1 MYKILDI
8 LKEKYDTTKDEYD
21 KLMIKREE
29 LFSVFRALSYED
41 RNRYRDIA
49 IKTNILYGELKGLRF
64 SFENI
69 LAQIGIPRDKM
80 ITIVNIRNEIDT
92 STFIKDNVVVKSELK
107 DFVVGK
113 EFTYNELIDLVA
125 EKGYYISVTKC
136 KITIDDYKIGIFG
149 EKED

>member
-29 LFSVFRALSYED
+29 LFSVFRALSHED

-80 ITIVNIRNEIDT
+80 ITIVNIRNEIDA
-92 STFIKDNVVVKSELK
+92 SAFIKDNVVVKSELK

-125 EKGYYISVTKC
+125 EKEYYISVAKC
-136 KITIDDYKIGIFG
+136 KITIDDYEIGIFG
-149 EKED
+149 SKED

>member
-8 LKEKYDTTKDEYD
+8 LKEKYDITKEEYD
-21 KLMIKREE
+21 RLMIERKK
-29 LFSVFRALSYED
+29 LLDVFRALSMEERKKYH
-41 RNRYRDIA
+41 DIA
-49 IKTNILYGELKGLRF
+49 TKTNILCGELKGLKF

-69 LAQIGIPRDKM
+69 LEQIGMPKDKM
-80 ITIVNIRNEIDT
+80 ITIVNIRNEIDA
-92 STFIKDNVVVKSELK
+92 SAFIRDNIVVKSELK

-125 EKGYYISVTKC
+125 EKGYYISVSKC
-136 KITIDDYKIGIFG
+136 KIAIDDYKIGIFD